1 MLATARPSPSVP
13 RLLFT
18 HIPLWR
24 SPDTDCGDRRE
35 AKGGLREGGGY
46 QYQNMLDLPLTTRIL
61 DLVWPIQGAFSG
73 DDHDYCEAVHT
84 IEGRRESFVEY
95 TVKSFSWAMVWTFLP
110 PGPSVLGVVVETD

>member
-1 MLATARPSPSVP
+1 
-13 RLLFT
+13 
-18 HIPLWR
+18 
-24 SPDTDCGDRRE
+24 
-35 AKGGLREGGGY
+35 LREGGGY

-110 PGPSVLGVVVETD
+110 PGTSVLGVVVETD